1 MTTLGNSQN
10 HNAMKG
16 CSIKFPLPL
25 LVIGLALFLLQRNYM
40 DEFPTSIHAWAE
52 QDHYAL
58 ALGFLNNGFDLFHPE
73 TMIYNKQFPDWWK
86 TASDSTITAVDFP
99 IHEYCAALLMKLFGT
114 TSPWVFRLWTLLW
127 GLIGLLYLYR
137 VAYLVTKS
145 FSKSLFV
152 SFLALC
158 SPVFIYYSN
167 GFLPSIPAFAF
178 GVIGLWHY
186 LRFIN
191 NEGQR
196 KRFNLAIVF
205 LTIAMLIRTTFAIEL
220 IAILCFEM
228 LRIFRKESTF
238 VDKLPAVLLSAA
250 AFIGYYLWNQHLR
263 NLYGSIFLS
272 QLVPPEDLQ
281 DAKELIADTY
291 HQWTFHYFQ
300 RNQYVLFA
308 VLIALAAWFAF
319 RNKRKQAEM
328 QQKQPLSL
336 WWMAT
341 IYTFG
346 CLLFSVA
353 MMQQMPY
360 HDYYLLDTYFLPV
373 LLMAMLL
380 LKPLEMRRLWVK
392 IGFAVV
398 AIALCCTW
406 FKGAKTMQETRRHT
420 EDAALLSYTHFQDAD
435 LILDSLDIP
444 RDAKILCLYGYP
456 QNGPFIQMGRK
467 GYIVM
472 EDDDELLEAA
482 FTWDFDYIVIENAQ
496 FAKYFDTRREM
507 LSRLKK
513 IGGNKSFAV
522 CTPTNNWTYQATW
535 QFFYPQHLK
544 KKQ

>member
-1 MTTLGNSQN
+1 
-10 HNAMKG
+10 MKG
-16 CSIKFPLPL
+16 CSVKIPIPLI
-25 LVIGLALFLLQRNYM
+25 VIGLALFFLQRNYM
-40 DEFPTSIHAWAE
+40 DEYPKNIHAWAE

-86 TASDSTITAVDFP
+86 TASESTVTAVDFP

-137 VAYLVTKS
+137 VAFLITNS
-145 FSKSLFV
+145 ISKSLFV

-158 SPVFIYYSN
+158 SPVFIFYSN
-167 GFLPSIPAFAF
+167 GFLPSVPALAL
-178 GVIGLWHY
+178 GIIGLWHY
-186 LRFIN
+186 LLFIG
-191 NEGQR
+191 EGKR
-196 KRFNLAIVF
+196 KQFHLSIVF
-205 LTIAMLIRTTFAIEL
+205 LTLAMLIRTTFAIEL
-220 IAILCFEM
+220 IAILCFEL
-228 LRIFRKESTF
+228 LRIFRKESTL

-250 AFIGYYLWNQHLR
+250 AFIGYYLWNRHLR
-263 NLYGSIFLS
+263 EMYGSIFLS

-300 RNQYVLFA
+300 RSQYIVFA
-308 VLIALAAWFAF
+308 LLIAVAVGYAF
-319 RNKRKQAEM
+319 RNRKLRGET
-328 QQKQPLSL
+328 QPSQTLSL
-336 WWMAT
+336 WWLGA

-360 HDYYLLDTYFLPV
+360 HDYYLLDTYFLPI
-373 LLMAMLL
+373 LLMVMLM
-380 LKPLEMRRLWVK
+380 LKAVETSRLWLKAAFV
-392 IGFAVV
+392 GVAV
-398 AIALCCTW
+398 ILCSQW
-406 FKGAKTMQETRRHT
+406 FHGAKTMQKTRRET
-420 EDAALLSYTHFQDAD
+420 EDAALLSYVHFKDAD
-435 LILDSLDIP
+435 LVLDSLNIP

-472 EDDDELLEAA
+472 EDDDELLGAA
-482 FTWDFDYIVIENAQ
+482 FNWDYDYIVIENAQ
-496 FAKYFDTRREM
+496 FVKYFDTRREM

-513 IGGNKSFAV
+513 IGGNNSFAV
-522 CTPTNNWTYQATW
+522 CTPTNNWIYKATW
-535 QFFYPQHLK
+535 QFFYPPK
-544 KKQ
+544 PKEK